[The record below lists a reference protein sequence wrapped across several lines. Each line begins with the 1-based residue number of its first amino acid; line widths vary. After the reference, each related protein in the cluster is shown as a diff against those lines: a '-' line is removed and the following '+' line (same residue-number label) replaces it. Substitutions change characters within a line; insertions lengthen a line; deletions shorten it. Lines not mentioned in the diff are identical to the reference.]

1 MPTISHSNFELTTH
15 LNNYFNTLR
24 PSVLISKA
32 DNYYIVFTSFIIYI
46 KAAPWDDINF
56 RF

>member
-32 DNYYIVFTSFIIYI
+32 DNYYIVFTYFIIYN
-46 KAAPWDDINF
+46 KAAPWDDINC

>member
-1 MPTISHSNFELTTH
+1 MPTISHSNFELISH

-32 DNYYIVFTSFIIYI
+32 DTYYYRFYVFYHLY
-46 KAAPWDDINF
+46 
-56 RF
+56 